1 MAVRRSPVSESMLG
15 FRSRENLFL
24 RRWLL
29 QSWRF
34 SRRKPLG
41 ALSLVVLGVLVFTA
55 VFADVIAPYDPLKNT
70 VGPRLEGPTAD
81 HLVGTDNFGRDV
93 FSRVVYGARISLY
106 IGLGATLISA
116 VIATILGA
124 TSGYLGGVFDYVA
137 QRFVDTAQSIPGLI
151 MLIAI
156 MVVLGPSTQNV
167 IIALSSRFGLAQAR
181 IIRGA
186 VIGIRNLTYI
196 EAAKATGA
204 SDLRVL
210 ARHVLPNVFPV
221 VIVLISTTI
230 GFVIV
235 AEASLSFLG
244 YGVPAPTPSWG
255 AMMSVDGR
263 AYMIIAPWMLI
274 GPTVALSVV
283 VFSMNMFGDALRDE
297 IDPRMR
303 GSR

>member
-1 MAVRRSPVSESMLG
+1 M
-15 FRSRENLFL
+15 
-24 RRWLL
+24 
-29 QSWRF
+29 RF
-34 SRRKPLG
+34 SRHKPLG
-41 ALSLVVLGVLVFTA
+41 ALSLVILGVLVFTA

-93 FSRVVYGARISLY
+93 FSRIVHGARISLY

-230 GFVIV
+230 GIVIV
-235 AEASLSFLG
+235 AEGLTQLPRLWRAGPCAVMGCHDERGGSLLHA
-244 YGVPAPTPSWG
+244 Y
-255 AMMSVDGR
+255 R
-263 AYMIIAPWMLI
+263 AL
-274 GPTVALSVV
+274 
-283 VFSMNMFGDALRDE
+283 DADRAHSCTECRGLFDE
-297 IDPRMR
+297 YVR
-303 GSR
+303 